1 MPLHI
6 NAPEIIRRN
15 LEQIRDGQRTRLVLI
30 GSLTAEQLAVL
41 NAFRL
46 GHGLEPMIDEVL
58 FLGRHLCKSRS
69 KDNYSIDD
77 MLDQIASG
85 MASTS
90 IMRCSLKMSGMQN
103 PQPRQ
108 DRYGNQVRII
118 DRGVE
123 SDHYPVWN
131 RPKIQRNARADSGG
145 QRADVRRGP

>member
-108 DRYGNQVRII
+108 DRYGNTVRDLVVFECSARHPRPELFSVAPKG
-118 DRGVE
+118 DRI
-123 SDHYPVWN
+123 
-131 RPKIQRNARADSGG
+131 RPSK
-145 QRADVRRGP
+145 